1 MCYKDHG
8 KYLARSLEIANTL
21 ETMVQEILTISR
33 LDAAGADFKKDNF
46 DCVQVIRR
54 YLSETEDLMAGKD
67 LQVRLDL
74 PATAIISGNRMLM
87 EKVFSNLIGNAV
99 KYSPSGATVQIS
111 GHMEGGRLEF
121 SVENTGTQIPDE
133 SIPKLFDAFY
143 RVEQSRSRKTGGSG
157 LGLYVTQRILQQHG
171 SECMVRNTDSGVRFS
186 FTI

>member
-1 MCYKDHG
+1 
-8 KYLARSLEIANTL
+8 
-21 ETMVQEILTISR
+21 
-33 LDAAGADFKKDNF
+33 
-46 DCVQVIRR
+46 
-54 YLSETEDLMAGKD
+54 
-67 LQVRLDL
+67 
-74 PATAIISGNRMLM
+74 M